1 MIIRSRRKNESLL
14 RRFFKGKTLPT
25 KSEFL
30 TSEQFHLELLK
41 EMYRSDR
48 RQANR
53 DLAIVRL
60 LVSNPQLDAMIE
72 SDAMSLVSGRLRI
85 SDSIGWYDSSLAV
98 LLPETGKDDA
108 LVVANSIAK
117 IVEQE
122 GFKVD
127 TEVSIYPWDDDL
139 VSLADELKS
148 GFSNESDFDNDED
161 SGDPD
166 RTQSSQPSANGSD
179 SLKAVEASLQSSSVL
194 MSRYDFVKSHKT
206 PWWKRAVDV
215 VFSGCG
221 LIALSPV
228 LIGAAVAIKLS
239 SPGPI
244 FFSQLREGKDG
255 KQFGILKFRTMVI
268 DAEEL
273 QTDLLEQS
281 EQDGPAFKM
290 TNDPRV
296 TKVGKYLRK
305 SCVDELPQ
313 LYNVLIGEMS
323 LVGPRPLP
331 VHESLGCKAW
341 QRARLTVL
349 PGLTCIWQARGGRDV
364 KFAEWMRMDLHY
376 IEKRSFWFDMK
387 LIIETAFIALL
398 HRGSV

>member
-108 LVVANSIAK
+108 LVVANSITK